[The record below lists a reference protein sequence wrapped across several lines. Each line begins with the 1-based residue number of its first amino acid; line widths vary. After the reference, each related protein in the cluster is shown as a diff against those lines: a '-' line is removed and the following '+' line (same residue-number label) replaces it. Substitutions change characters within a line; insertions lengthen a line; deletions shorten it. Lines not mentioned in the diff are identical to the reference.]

1 MSCPEVG
8 GGVRLA
14 MGAWKSRRHL
24 IGEPRKKMAKD
35 TIEAGRSGM
44 CKGGASGEKKGR
56 NGSVKSEDPWSKE
69 TVPPPEKQFRTEGW
83 G

>member
-8 GGVRLA
+8 GLELA
-14 MGAWKSRRHL
+14 MGAWRSKRHL

-44 CKGGASGEKKGR
+44 CKGGASGEKRGEMSVSSQKIPGQRKQCPHLR
-56 NGSVKSEDPWSKE
+56 NS
-69 TVPPPEKQFRTEGW
+69 
-83 G
+83 